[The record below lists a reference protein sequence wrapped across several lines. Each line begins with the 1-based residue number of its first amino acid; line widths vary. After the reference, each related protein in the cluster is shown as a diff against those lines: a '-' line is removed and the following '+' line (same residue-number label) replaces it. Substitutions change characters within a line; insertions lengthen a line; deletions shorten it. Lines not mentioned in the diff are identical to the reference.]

1 VLTFFGFMH
10 GESIGIAVTPTVA
23 VAYAIVA
30 GFLFGLSRYP
40 AVALAAEPMHDKAL
54 MPAE

>member
-1 VLTFFGFMH
+1 MH

-30 GFLFGLSRYP
+30 TFLFGLSRYP
-40 AVALAAEPMHDKAL
+40 VMVSAAEPMADKGLAS